1 MPDENGERPP
11 TPPIL
16 PHANAYVVP
25 GARLVAGEYPGAAND
40 AAAREKL
47 RACLDA
53 GIGSFVDLTEAGEL
67 RPYEPL
73 LRELAAERG
82 VDVEYRRM
90 PIRDVSVCEVP
101 HMRALLDTI
110 DGELAAGRTVYVHCW
125 GGVGRTGIT
134 VGAWLVRHGATG
146 DEALATVGRLFSTM
160 SPAKLR
166 RHAGSPQTREQR
178 EFVRRWGAADRG

>member
-1 MPDENGERPP
+1 MPHESDARPP
-11 TPPIL
+11 APPAL

-25 GARLVAGEYPGAAND
+25 GTRLIAGEYPGAPND

-47 RACLDA
+47 AACLNA
-53 GIGSFVDLTEAGEL
+53 GISSFVDLTEAGEL
-67 RPYEPL
+67 RPYEPV
-73 LRELAAERG
+73 LRELAAARG
-82 VDVEYRRM
+82 VGVEYRRL

-101 HMRALLDTI
+101 HMRTLLDTI
-110 DGELAAGRTVYVHCW
+110 DDDLAAGRTVYVHCW

-134 VGAWLVRHGATG
+134 VGSWLVRHGATG

-166 RHAGSPQTREQR
+166 RHGGSPQTREQR
-178 EFVRRWGAADRG
+178 EFVRQWAAADRP